1 MQKYFQITEFQ
12 KRTLITLRL
21 YWTTKN
27 FQYTL
32 YFILGLQDE
41 GSSGPVD
48 VSRSLRAGQGDG
60 EVVAPAGKN
69 NFKDLFD
76 MFLPFIRVCT
86 FAWIIYCLLYF
97 YLLYL
102 YFLVILV
109 LLHLLDK
116 S

>member
-12 KRTLITLRL
+12 KRTFITLRL

-60 EVVAPAGKN
+60 EVVATAGKN

-86 FAWIIYCLLYF
+86 FA
-97 YLLYL
+97 
-102 YFLVILV
+102 
-109 LLHLLDK
+109 
-116 S
+116 